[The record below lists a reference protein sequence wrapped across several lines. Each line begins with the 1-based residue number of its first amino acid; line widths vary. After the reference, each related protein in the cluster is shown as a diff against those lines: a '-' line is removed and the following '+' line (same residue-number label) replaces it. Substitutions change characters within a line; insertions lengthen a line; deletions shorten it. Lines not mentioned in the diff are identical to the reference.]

1 MLFKKEDYG
10 ILFLGIL
17 MTLISFGF
25 ILWVEELNFFTPFAY
40 LFLLVGGFIVLSV
53 GFISDTVV
61 PKVISI
67 FLLAAIFYFLFIFL
81 IRISGKKEGY
91 VFFHVVSGLLFVIF
105 LHVFK
110 LFSQIKFI
118 LKRQPKIRTEFIP
131 KKIFILASIL
141 ILVFW
146 LLFGKIM
153 FPRVVMGLQKP
164 ETIATKLYYDSS
176 VEFRIGAYCKDGW
189 ESNATGSGACSH
201 HGGVDIW
208 KTKTVY
214 RKSREQCYKEA
225 LEISW
230 LE

>member
-1 MLFKKEDYG
+1 MLFNKEDYG
-10 ILFLGIL
+10 ILHWGIL
-17 MTLISFGF
+17 MTSISFGF
-25 ILWVEELNFFTPFAY
+25 ILWVELNFFTPFAY
-40 LFLLVGGFIVLSV
+40 VFLLLGGLIVLSQ
-53 GFISDTVV
+53 GFNSDTIV

-67 FLLAAIFYFLFIFL
+67 FFLVPIFYLLFILL
-81 IRISGKKEGY
+81 IRISEKEGGY
-91 VFFHVVSGLLFVIF
+91 VFFHVVSGLLFVII
-105 LHVFK
+105 LLVFK
-110 LFSQIKFI
+110 LFSHITFI
-118 LKRQPKIRTEFIP
+118 LKSQPIIRTEFIP
-131 KKIFILASIL
+131 KKIFKLPSIL
-141 ILVFW
+141 ILIFW
-146 LLFGKIM
+146 LLFGNSM

-176 VEFRIGAYCKDGW
+176 DIIRIGAYCKDGW
-189 ESNATGSGACSH
+189 ESNAIGRGACSH